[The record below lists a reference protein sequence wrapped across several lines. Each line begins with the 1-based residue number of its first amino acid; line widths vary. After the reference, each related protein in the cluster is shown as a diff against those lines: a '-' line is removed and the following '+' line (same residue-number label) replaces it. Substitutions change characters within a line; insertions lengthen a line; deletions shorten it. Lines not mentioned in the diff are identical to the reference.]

1 MTLPAII
8 ESLDDL
14 SFGECNERA
23 ARARSLMTRIDSAFV
38 IHLVVM
44 KKVLSL
50 CSNVAESL
58 QSDNLIIDQA
68 QLLVAALKIAL
79 TVAELQEPDEEW
91 DILYKEAN
99 SIIEYCNLQSL
110 PTRKI
115 RRARADR
122 EERVKNWQESDDYR
136 KLLYIPL
143 CEKVV
148 IELSKRFLSDELG
161 IVYPGIGAL
170 TPASQKSLDID
181 VVTKFAILYN
191 VIKNNEMEKDIL
203 TTQIKILSAM
213 IQGDSNEED
222 SPSTLLDLLNYII
235 PFEKCMPYLTS
246 CIKIAVT
253 LPCTTVSNGRTF
265 NMMARIKDCK
275 RSRMLDSRL
284 RGLGVLGVNRE
295 RTLVIDENA
304 LVDRFATKPRR
315 ITLN

>member
-23 ARARSLMTRIDSAFV
+23 ARARSLMI
-38 IHLVVM
+38 VVM

-58 QSDNLIIDQA
+58 QLDNLIIDQA

-79 TVAELQEPDEEW
+79 TVPELQEPDEEW

-99 SIIEYCNLQSL
+99 TIIEYCNLQSS

-122 EERVKNWQESDDYR
+122 EERMRNWQGSDDYR

-170 TPASQKSLDID
+170 ITPASQKSLDID

-191 VIKNNEMEKDIL
+191 VLKNNEMEKEIL
-203 TTQIKILSAM
+203 NTQIKILSAM
-213 IQGDSNEED
+213 I
-222 SPSTLLDLLNYII
+222 
-235 PFEKCMPYLTS
+235 KA
-246 CIKIAVT
+246 AVMKR
-253 LPCTTVSNGRTF
+253 TVR
-265 NMMARIKDCK
+265 
-275 RSRMLDSRL
+275 RL
-284 RGLGVLGVNRE
+284 Y
-295 RTLVIDENA
+295 
-304 LVDRFATKPRR
+304 
-315 ITLN
+315 